1 MDSRSKTM
9 LEQYLASIP
18 KEKSQQYTQ
27 FTADYFCAN
36 EESANVCA
44 ELIVKGE
51 KRATC
56 SMDYWYSVVGE
67 PRPQVGALLVVTR
80 WDGEPVC
87 VVETTSVATC
97 RYCDVTE
104 EFAAAEG
111 EGDKSLRWWKEAH
124 WDFFS
129 AECKDQGMEP
139 SEEMLLVLEHFDV
152 VYRP

>member
-1 MDSRSKTM
+1 M
-9 LEQYLASIP
+9 LDQYLASIP
-18 KEKSQQYTQ
+18 KEKAQQYTQ
-27 FTADYFCAN
+27 FAADYFCAN

-67 PRPQVGALLVVTR
+67 LRPQVGALLVVTR

-87 VVETTSVATC
+87 VVETTSVTTC